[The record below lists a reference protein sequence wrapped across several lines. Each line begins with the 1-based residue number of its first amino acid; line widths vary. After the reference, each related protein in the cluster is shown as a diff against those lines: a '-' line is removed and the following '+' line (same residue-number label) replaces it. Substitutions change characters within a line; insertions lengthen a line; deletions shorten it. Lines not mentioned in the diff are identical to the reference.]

1 MQMKLSTL
9 LTNIRDILRAHDIT
23 EGAVTIEGEA
33 LRMLVETLDQ
43 AAAAARALEAEREL
57 LAEPPPPE
65 ARPVAQGNNV
75 TPLPRRRHHAPRV
88 RRHSPWRPQQRFR
101 PGIIRG
107 DDDGGDAA

>member
-1 MQMKLSTL
+1 MQMKLSNL
-9 LTNIRDILRAHDIT
+9 LTNIRDTLRAHDIT

-33 LRMLVETLDQ
+33 LRTLVETLDQ

-57 LAEPPPPE
+57 LAEPCPE
-65 ARPVAQGNNV
+65 ARPVAQGGNV
-75 TPLPRRRHHAPRV
+75 TPLPRRRHHAPRA

-101 PGIIRG
+101 PGIIKG